1 MRNRKLPG
9 NVLIAIFLV
18 SQTSFSRGAAPTT
31 QSLDVR
37 QLCYYEQACNNHG
50 QMTSSGCHCHDF
62 WSGDICQYPPGSG
75 HYDHCHQQCI
85 HGTCVGHLDNI
96 GYYYNCKC
104 DQGWHGEHC
113 TQEYAPPGTL
123 QCYNTYCVHGDCW
136 YDIDEYGHPY
146 NYHCVCHHGWDGKHC
161 DQQLTTVSLTTHA
174 VTSPSTPEPGCNNH
188 GQMTSLGCQCHDSW
202 SGDIC
207 QYPPGSGHFDHCY
220 HHCEHGTCVGHL
232 GNNGEY
238 YNCKCDQGW
247 HGTHC
252 TEEYAPP
259 GTKQCYNTYC
269 VHGDCWYSTD
279 QFGHRWNHHCEC
291 YRGWDGKHCDQ
302 QSTAMSPTT
311 HAATSP
317 STPAMSSSTTTQTT
331 TTQKTTKQTT
341 LPPASATSSHA
352 PTSTPLSTTVTNP
365 SISSA
370 VPLSSCDHTST
381 LLATAFQ
388 TPVANQNAIE
398 CSPGSH
404 TSHEAFVL
412 TECSV
417 PQNPSSWQQGVN
429 VMADCGSS
437 DAIPTYTPIAAFDR
451 GFYSSVWSLSGIF
464 LGCTNNGFKIALQTC
479 GQAPHI
485 TELQLGGSN
494 TQNPNM
500 FYTIV

>member
-1 MRNRKLPG
+1 MRNKKIPG
-9 NVLIAIFLV
+9 TVLLIAIFLF
-18 SQTSFSRGAAPTT
+18 SHTGLSRGGEQLRRYLLDGNTHMTGNHGSSCGLHQCIHGSCSYSMHNGIELYHNCTCHHGWTGDNCDISTAAPTT
-31 QSLDVR
+31 QSPNVH
-37 QLCYYEQACNNHG
+37 QHHYYEPACNNHG
-50 QMTSSGCHCHDF
+50 QMTSSGCHCHDS
-62 WSGDICQYPPGSG
+62 WSGNICQYPPGSG
-75 HYDHCHQQCI
+75 HFDHCHQHCV
-85 HGTCVGHLDNI
+85 HGTCVGHHGNN

-104 DQGWHGEHC
+104 DHGWHGSYC
-113 TQEYAPPGTL
+113 TQEYAPHGTI
-123 QCYNTYCVHGDCW
+123 QCHNTYCVHGTCGYLKDQS
-136 YDIDEYGHPY
+136 GHRW

-161 DQQLTTVSLTTHA
+161 DQRLTSVSATTHN
-174 VTSPSTPEPGCNNH
+174 VSSPSTPV
-188 GQMTSLGCQCHDSW
+188 L
-202 SGDIC
+202 
-207 QYPPGSGHFDHCY
+207 
-220 HHCEHGTCVGHL
+220 
-232 GNNGEY
+232 
-238 YNCKCDQGW
+238 
-247 HGTHC
+247 
-252 TEEYAPP
+252 
-259 GTKQCYNTYC
+259 
-269 VHGDCWYSTD
+269 
-279 QFGHRWNHHCEC
+279 
-291 YRGWDGKHCDQ
+291 
-302 QSTAMSPTT
+302 
-311 HAATSP
+311 
-317 STPAMSSSTTTQTT
+317 SSSISTETT
-331 TTQKTTKQTT
+331 TTQKTTTTQTT
-341 LPPASATSSHA
+341 NPYSS
-352 PTSTPLSTTVTNP
+352 P
-365 SISSA
+365 A